1 MSRNRAD
8 AMERPVV
15 TLMTDFGTRDGYAG
29 AVKGVILSL
38 CPSAAL
44 VDITHDI
51 GAGDIAEAAFVLETY
66 HDLFPAGT
74 VHLVVVDPGVGGPRR
89 ALAVS
94 SGGRWYVGPDN
105 GVFVAVYNSPVG
117 FVCRELTSPAHRRN
131 EISAVFHGRDIF
143 APAAAF
149 LASGGDWSELGPP
162 VMYPVRPERKK
173 RADCS
178 SGCIAGKIIHVD
190 HFGNLVTDITV
201 AELRGF
207 FTDLAKIRV
216 RIAGREVHGL
226 SEYYS
231 QSPAGELVALASSH
245 GRLEIAASGAS
256 AEKILG
262 GALRGAVARVSAIEA

>member
-1 MSRNRAD
+1 MD
-8 AMERPVV
+8 RPVI

-66 HDLFPAGT
+66 HDFFPAGT
-74 VHLVVVDPGVGGPRR
+74 VHLVVVDPGVGSRRR

-105 GVFVAVYNSPVG
+105 GVFEAAYNSPGG
-117 FVCRELTSPAHRRN
+117 FACRELTTPAHRRN
-131 EISAVFHGRDIF
+131 EVSAVFHGRDIF

-149 LASGGDWSELGPP
+149 LAPGGEWDELGAL
-162 VMYPVRPERKK
+162 VTDPVRRERQT
-173 RADCS
+173 RTDCGP
-178 SGCIAGKIIHVD
+178 GCLAAKIIHVD
-190 HFGNLVTDITV
+190 RFGNLVTDITV
-201 AELRGF
+201 AELRSCF
-207 FTDLAKIRV
+207 ADPARIVV
-216 RIAGREVHGL
+216 RLAGREVYGL
-226 SEYYS
+226 TEYYA
-231 QSPAGELVALASSH
+231 QSPAGELIALAGSH

-262 GALRGAVARVSAIEA
+262 GALKGAVALISAIEA